1 MFKRFYMVN
10 NFKHMIES
18 ASLRKQSFDYSVK
31 NLKNDLEQD
40 VRMGTFVRNAKTSN
54 ELPRVDLFR
63 TGWLRGSLSYP
74 WILVCIVIPA
84 VLDMLV

>member
-1 MFKRFYMVN
+1 MVN

-18 ASLRKQSFDYSVK
+18 ASLRKQTFDYSVK

-40 VRMGTFVRNAKTSN
+40 IRKESIVCNTKTDNKLVQAGFS
-54 ELPRVDLFR
+54 R

-84 VLDMLV
+84 VLDVLM

>member
-1 MFKRFYMVN
+1 MVN

-18 ASLRKQSFDYSVK
+18 ASLRKQTFDYSVK

-40 VRMGTFVRNAKTSN
+40 IRKESIVCNTKTDN
-54 ELPRVDLFR
+54 ELVRAGLSR

-84 VLDMLV
+84 VLDVLM